1 MFDSAAMFL
10 SGSQK
15 HFSLTVFEFDSAEM
29 FLSGSQKS
37 FSLTVFE
44 FDSVGVFYYRVKF
57 LENLSSYIEPE

>member
-1 MFDSAAMFL
+1 MFDSAA
-10 SGSQK
+10 
-15 HFSLTVFEFDSAEM
+15 M